1 MTVRPAGETRSAT
14 RSSRSSRRATVRR
27 VTATVLV
34 LGVTAAVAV
43 LGTDLAAQDEA
54 AAAPGTTVALGA
66 RSTTLV
72 CPGPV
77 ALSDPGSTND
87 EGFSSTPVE
96 TRTSLR
102 TSVVGDGVS
111 AALVPFTGSDDDSAT
126 PVQSVDGASPSAQG
140 SIDDLDDAL
149 VLRSSTASGAS
160 GDTGADLVTASVAS
174 ATAAG
179 DLQGVAAAGCQS
191 PGISQWLVGGSTELG
206 TSARLVLQNP
216 SRTPATVTITV
227 WGAGGELDLAGP
239 ATYLVP
245 PSSQVSTLLEG
256 LAAEQ
261 RRITVHVSSTG
272 ALVTAYLQHNVLD
285 GLTPRGVDF
294 VVPGDEPAT
303 AQTLVGLAVEASDIS
318 DAGVASL
325 RLLAPGDSGGT
336 ASIRVL
342 GADGQHVLRGA
353 ETVDLVAGEVTD
365 VSLSGL
371 PAGRYSVVVQSDVP
385 VVAGAQT
392 TRTGA
397 ADPDQPLVGTPQDR
411 AWVPARHVGSQEAR
425 VVALPARTGGVAV
438 LTALPAGL
446 DGADA
451 FASDV
456 PIVYTADEDLPEDAE
471 GGVTDPV
478 AAEWVPERL
487 GELRLYGTDGELL
500 ATEPV
505 ELAVGQT
512 VAVNLSSVADGE
524 VVAAVAVV
532 PDAPTGSEPQ
542 LTLDWSVAVVAA
554 GVSGSSAVI
563 LPARP
568 DSTGSEVIVRR
579 SPAVGL
585 PTD

>member
-1 MTVRPAGETRSAT
+1 MTVRAAGETRSAT

-102 TSVVGDGVS
+102 TTVVGEGVS
-111 AALVPFTGSDDDSAT
+111 AALVPFTGTDDDSAA
-126 PVQSVDGASPSAQG
+126 PVQSVDGATPSAQG
-140 SIDDLDDAL
+140 SIDELDDAL
-149 VLRSSTASGAS
+149 VLRSSAASGTS
-160 GDTGADLVTASVAS
+160 GDGADLVTASVAS

-206 TSARLVLQNP
+206 TSTRLVLQNP

-245 PSSQVSTLLEG
+245 PSSQVSTLIEG

-261 RRITVHVSSTG
+261 RRIAVHVSSTG

-325 RLLAPGDSGGT
+325 RLLAPGESGGT

-353 ETVDLVAGEVTD
+353 ETVDLAAGEVTD

-392 TRTGA
+392 TRTGT

-411 AWVPARHVGSQEAR
+411 AWVPARHLGSQEAR

-456 PIVYTADEDLPEDAE
+456 PIVYTADEDLPDDAE
-471 GGVTDPV
+471 GEVTDPV
-478 AAEWVPERL
+478 AAEWVPERR

-532 PDAPTGSEPQ
+532 PDATAGSEPP
-542 LTLDWSVAVVAA
+542 LVLDWSVGVTAA

-568 DSTGSEVIVRR
+568 DSTGSEVLVRR

>member
-1 MTVRPAGETRSAT
+1 MTVQPAGEKTT
-14 RSSRSSRRATVRR
+14 RSSRRGTVRR
-27 VTATVLV
+27 IVATALV
-34 LGVTAAVAV
+34 LGATAAVAV
-43 LGTDLAAQDEA
+43 VGSDVAAQDEA
-54 AAAPGTTVALGA
+54 IAAPGTAVALGA

-102 TSVVGDGVS
+102 TTVVGDGLS
-111 AALVPFTGSDDDSAT
+111 AALVPFTGTDEDDAT
-126 PVQSVDGASPSAQG
+126 PVQTVDGATPSAQS

-149 VLRSSTASGAS
+149 VLRTSAGDGGSGGTES
-160 GDTGADLVTASVAS
+160 GLVAASVAS
-174 ATAAG
+174 ATSAG
-179 DLQGVAAAGCQS
+179 DLQGVAAAGCQA

-206 TSARLVLQNP
+206 TSTRLVLQNP

-261 RRITVHVSSTG
+261 RRIAVHVSSTG

-325 RLLAPGDSGGT
+325 RLLVPGDAAGT

-353 ETVDLVAGEVTD
+353 ETVDLAAGEVTD

-397 ADPDQPLVGTPQDR
+397 ADPGQPLVGTPQDR
-411 AWVPARHVGSQEAR
+411 AWVPARHVGSPEPR
-425 VVALPARTGGVAV
+425 VVALPARTAGVAV
-438 LTALPAGL
+438 ITALPAAL
-446 DGADA
+446 DGADL

-456 PIVYTADEDLPEDAE
+456 PIVYAAGEDLPEDAE
-471 GGVTDPV
+471 LPDVTDPV
-478 AAEWVPERL
+478 ADEWVTERR
-487 GELRLYGTDGELL
+487 GELRLYGVDGQLL
-500 ATEPV
+500 GTETI

-512 VAVNLSSVADGE
+512 VAVDLSVLADGE

-532 PDAPTGSEPQ
+532 PDSATGGPA
-542 LTLDWSVAVVAA
+542 LTLDWTVAVTAA
-554 GVSGSSAVI
+554 GVSGASAVI
-563 LPARP
+563 VPARP
-568 DSTGSEVIVRR
+568 DTTGSEVLVRR

-585 PTD
+585 TTD

>member
-1 MTVRPAGETRSAT
+1 
-14 RSSRSSRRATVRR
+14 VRR

-102 TSVVGDGVS
+102 TTVVGDGVS

-126 PVQSVDGASPSAQG
+126 PVQSLDGATPSAQG

-149 VLRSSTASGAS
+149 VLRSSSGAAATD
-160 GDTGADLVTASVAS
+160 GTGSDLVTASVAS

-206 TSARLVLQNP
+206 TSTRLVLQNP

-261 RRITVHVSSTG
+261 RRIAVHVSSTG

-303 AQTLVGLAVEASDIS
+303 AQTLVGLAVEASDVA

-325 RLLAPGDSGGT
+325 RLLVPGDTAGT

-425 VVALPARTGGVAV
+425 IVALPARTGGVAV
-438 LTALPAGL
+438 VTALPAGL
-446 DGADA
+446 DGTDP

-456 PIVYTADEDLPEDAE
+456 PIVYTAEEDLPEDSE
-471 GGVTDPV
+471 VTDPV
-478 AAEWVPERL
+478 AADWLPERR
-487 GELRLYGTDGELL
+487 GELRLYGVDGRLL

-505 ELAVGQT
+505 ELAVGQN
-512 VAVNLSSVADGE
+512 VAVNLSTVADGE

-532 PDAPTGSEPQ
+532 PDPAAAGEPV
-542 LTLDWSVAVVAA
+542 LTLDWSVAVTAA

-563 LPARP
+563 VPARP
-568 DSTGSEVIVRR
+568 DSTGSEVLVRR